1 VSAEHAFDEFVAA
14 WERGEQP
21 DPAAAIASAGEAE
34 REPLAAML
42 ATFLA
47 ANPVTDVSEAA
58 VEARAADPASEPPR
72 AWAELIPALRERTGT
87 TRGAL
92 VTRLADL
99 LGHPDARSQVGEYV
113 HEIETGQLDPRG
125 VRPRV
130 VAALATILNVP
141 ESLLDLSRRIVPP
154 PAGAAAGLPHYRV
167 APPAPAAP
175 GAPAATPPIDIEAV
189 RQALPDRNAEID
201 DLFTGDG

>member
-1 VSAEHAFDEFVAA
+1 MSAEAAFNDFVAA

-21 DPAAAIASAGEAE
+21 DPAAAIGSIGAAD

-47 ANPVTDVSEAA
+47 ANRPDVSEAA

-72 AWAELIPALRERTGT
+72 AWAELIPALRGRTGT
-87 TRGAL
+87 TRGTL
-92 VTRLADL
+92 VTRLAEL
-99 LGHPDARSQVGEYV
+99 LGHPEARSQVGEYV

-130 VAALATILNVP
+130 VAALAKILDVP
-141 ESLLDLSRRIVPP
+141 ESLLELSRRIVPP
-154 PAGAAAGLPHYRV
+154 STDAAASVPLYRV
-167 APPAPAAP
+167 APPA
-175 GAPAATPPIDIEAV
+175 APAATPPIDIEAV
-189 RQALPDRNAEID
+189 RQALPERNAEID
-201 DLFTGDG
+201 DLFTGADG